1 MEAPLIVPNH
11 VILVEASTAKS
22 GGSLTYLQNLMGIAE
37 HLDDLCFILLVP
49 AEVSSLFSESNRLS
63 VIAVPDMGC
72 GLLTR
77 LAWLRWKMPSLIR
90 EIKPTTV
97 FFPGGTITVK
107 VPNDLQVVVACRNM
121 LPLIKKERQRYPLGY
136 MRFRLWLLEKVQMRS
151 YRQATDVI
159 FVSKF
164 ARKFLQ
170 ERIPRIEEKSRV
182 IYHGISSHF
191 FNETPSSLPTL
202 RLTPKEYIL
211 YVSVFDY
218 YKAQLEVV
226 REWASYKKNTG
237 RKLCLVLVGGN
248 QGSYFRKV
256 VRAIEEEGLGDDV
269 RLFRELAHTDLPW
282 LYQNALVNL
291 FASSCENCPNILLE
305 MMASG
310 RPLLCSDYGPMR
322 EIAGEVPT
330 YFDPYEKGS
339 LASALTNVVPKQ
351 LTKSEESQVNIE
363 LAQRFSTNEMVK
375 NTVEVLTQGARGVS
389 RCVE

>member
-1 MEAPLIVPNH
+1 MEATLIASRH

-37 HLDDLCFILLVP
+37 HIDDVCFFLLVP
-49 AEVSSLFSESNRLS
+49 AEVSSLFLESKRLR

-72 GLLTR
+72 GPLTR
-77 LAWLRWKMPSLIR
+77 LAWLRWKMPYLIR

-121 LPLIKKERQRYPLGY
+121 LPLIKNERQRYPLGY
-136 MRFRLWLLEKVQMRS
+136 MRFRLWLLEKIQMRS
-151 YRQATDVI
+151 YRQASDVI

-164 ARKFLQ
+164 AKKFLQ
-170 ERIPRIEEKSRV
+170 EKIPRIEQKSKV
-182 IYHGISSHF
+182 IYHGISSQF
-191 FNETPSSLPTL
+191 FNAAPSSLPTL
-202 RLTPKEYIL
+202 QLTPKEYIL

-226 REWASYKKNTG
+226 REWASYRQNTG

-248 QGSYFRKV
+248 QGAYFRKV
-256 VRAIEEEGLGDDV
+256 VRAIDEEGLVDDV
-269 RLFRELAHTDLPW
+269 RLFRELAHRDLPW

-310 RPLLCSDYGPMR
+310 RPLVCSDYGPMR

-339 LASALTNVVPKQ
+339 LASALANVVRKQ
-351 LTKSEESQVNIE
+351 SPRSGESQAIIE
-363 LAQRFSTNEMVK
+363 RARKFSTNEMVK
-375 NTVEVLTQGARGVS
+375 NTVEVLKQGPRGVS